1 MVRLVFLLGWGLL
14 ADERRNQQDEA
25 VQDLLH
31 NDDIS
36 LRDWCSIDLWRL
48 RRFGGDLFE
57 LNGAQGRTD
66 FRQVFGRSKWLRES
80 SHLGNP
86 RLHVLKDHFA
96 RS

>member
-1 MVRLVFLLGWGLL
+1 VEWSGSSGFGLAWLVRESLGCHWLCWVWMVRLVFLLGWGLL

-48 RRFGGDLFE
+48 RRFGGTF
-57 LNGAQGRTD
+57 
-66 FRQVFGRSKWLRES
+66 S
-80 SHLGNP
+80 S
-86 RLHVLKDHFA
+86 
-96 RS
+96 